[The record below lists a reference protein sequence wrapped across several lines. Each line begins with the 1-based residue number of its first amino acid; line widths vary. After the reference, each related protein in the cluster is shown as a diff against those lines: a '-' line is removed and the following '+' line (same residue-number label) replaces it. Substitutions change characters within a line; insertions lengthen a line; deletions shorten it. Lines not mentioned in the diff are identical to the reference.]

1 MGLLGNFV
9 TNSLIYMT
17 GMGKADIKLGNPIN
31 TSQWLDEN
39 KASFVPPVC
48 NKLMYGQG
56 QLKVMYVG
64 GPNTRRDFHI
74 EEGEEFFY
82 MVKGDMCLRV
92 MEQGKPKDIIIRE
105 GEVFLLPCHI
115 PHSPQRSENTV
126 GLVIEREREEGEQDC
141 LRYYCE
147 DNKTILFE
155 TWFHCSDLGKD
166 LVPIVKSFFTSEQH
180 KTGKPIPGT
189 ITDNPPLQVDAT
201 TKLADPFS
209 LRKWVEDSKDELNEK
224 GSKVLFG
231 TQQSKITVHGPGEY
245 STGGDSETWLWQI
258 NGNSNLN
265 CNGVKT
271 KLVNTDVFLVPSGTK
286 YTCKIEP
293 GAMMVSVVM
302 DPKMKSK

>member
-1 MGLLGNFV
+1 MAKVDL
-9 TNSLIYMT
+9 
-17 GMGKADIKLGNPIN
+17 KLGSAIN
-31 TSQWLDEN
+31 LSKWLDEN
-39 KASFVPPVC
+39 EASFVPPVC
-48 NKLMYGQG
+48 NKLMYGEG

-64 GPNTRRDFHI
+64 GPNTRKDFHI

-105 GEVFLLPCHI
+105 GEVFMLPCHI

-147 DNKTILFE
+147 DNSTILFE
-155 TWFHCSDLGKD
+155 KWFHCTDLGKD

-189 ITDNPPLQVDAT
+189 ITDKPPFQLDTT
-201 TKLADPFS
+201 TKLHDPFS
-209 LRKWVEDSKDELNEK
+209 LRKWVEDNKSEIKEK
-224 GSKVLFG
+224 GCKVLFETG
-231 TQQSKITVHGPGEY
+231 QTKITVHGPGDY
-245 STGGDSETWLWQI
+245 FTDGDSETWLWQI
-258 NGNSNLN
+258 NGNSNFT
-265 CNGVKT
+265 CNGVDT
-271 KLVNTDVFLVPSGTK
+271 KLVNSDVILVPSGTK
-286 YTCKIEP
+286 YSCKIESD
-293 GAMMVSVVM
+293 AQIVSVVM